1 MMVTYKVQIGSYETT
16 VRNGI
21 ELDRLINQLVKDNK
35 IDFETLSKGITI
47 TPIRLTNLE
56 EP

>member
-1 MMVTYKVQIGSYETT
+1 MVTYKVQIGSYETT